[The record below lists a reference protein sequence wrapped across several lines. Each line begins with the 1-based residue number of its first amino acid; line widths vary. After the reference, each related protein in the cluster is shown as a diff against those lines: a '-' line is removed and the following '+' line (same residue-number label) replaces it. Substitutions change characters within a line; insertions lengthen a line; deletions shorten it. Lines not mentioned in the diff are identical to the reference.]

1 MQRKFPPTHEDQKA
15 KKLME
20 KLADRL
26 ALLEK
31 KQLHEDLSRAS
42 YRSVDDKPLQS
53 DRFPDRIPEANARV
67 R

>member
-31 KQLHEDLSRAS
+31 KQLHEDLSQAS
-42 YRSVDDKPLQS
+42 YRSVDEKPLQS
-53 DRFPDRIPEANARV
+53 DRFLDRVPDANARV